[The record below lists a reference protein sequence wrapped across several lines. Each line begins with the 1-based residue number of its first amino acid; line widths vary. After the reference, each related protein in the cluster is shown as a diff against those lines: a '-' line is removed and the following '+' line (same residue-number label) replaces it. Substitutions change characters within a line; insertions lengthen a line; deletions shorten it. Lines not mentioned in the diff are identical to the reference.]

1 MRMGLIQWIIKGLKR
16 FSFIGLLIGGLFF
29 AMSLTPSLI
38 PRGFVFQG
46 ALAGVCFALGYGFG
60 ALIRWNWHYLELPL
74 FPERPLRILNGL
86 TALAVIGTMLVSLW
100 LGADWQNSIRDLMG
114 MEPVE
119 TSHPVRVAG
128 VALIVAMV
136 LIILGRLV
144 GGLTRFSYRRLQHYV
159 PKRVAFIVGPIL
171 VAVLLVN
178 LANGVVVRGVLDAM
192 DSSYAALDNLIEE
205 DVPPPELDMQ
215 SGGPNSL
222 VDWHA
227 MGRRGREFAATGPT
241 QSEIS
246 AFTGRQAKQPIRIY
260 VGLNSADSIEERA
273 QLALA
278 ELKRVNAFDRKIMV
292 VVTPTGTG
300 WVDPMGQDPVEYLH
314 DGDIATVAVQYSYLS
329 SPISLVVEPEQSRE
343 SARAVFALIYDHWR
357 NLPAQARPRL
367 YLNGLSLGSHGSE
380 ASLQLYDLRGD
391 PIQGALWAGPP
402 FPNTIHTSVTQDRNP
417 GTPQWLPEFRDGSM
431 FRFTSQTDKLQV
443 ATAPWGP
450 LRIVYLQY
458 ASDPIVFFDMGGAF
472 RRSDWMLPPR
482 GPDVS
487 PKFTWYPVVTFLQLA
502 LDMMAATSVPY
513 GYGHKYHPRDYID
526 SWIAVTA
533 PETWDAADTPRL
545 KAYFDNKISAEAEQE

>member
-1 MRMGLIQWIIKGLKR
+1 MRLIHWILRGLKR
-16 FSFIGLLIGGLFF
+16 FSFLGLLIGGVFF

-38 PRGFVFQG
+38 PRGFLFQG
-46 ALAGVCFALGYGFG
+46 ALAGVCFALGYGLG
-60 ALIRWNWHYLELPL
+60 VLIRWNWLYLELPQL
-74 FPERPLRILNGL
+74 SERPLRVFNSL
-86 TALAVIGTMLVSLW
+86 TAFAVIVTMLISLW

-119 TSHPVRVAG
+119 TGHPVQVAA
-128 VALIVAMV
+128 VALIVALV

-144 GGLTRFSYRRLQHYV
+144 GGLTRFSYHRMQNYV
-159 PKRVAFIVGPIL
+159 PRRVAFIVGPII
-171 VAVLLVN
+171 VALTLIN
-178 LANGVVVRGVLDAM
+178 LTNGVVIKGILDVL
-192 DSSYAALDNLIEE
+192 DSSYAAMDDLIEE
-205 DVPPPELDMQ
+205 DVPPPELDVQ
-215 SGGPNSL
+215 SGSPNSL

-227 MGRRGREFAATGPT
+227 MGRRGREFAATGPN
-241 QSEIS
+241 QADIS
-246 AFTGRQAKQPIRIY
+246 AFTGRPAKQPIRIY
-260 VGLNSADSIEERA
+260 VGLNSADSIEDRA
-273 QLALA
+273 QMALA
-278 ELKRVNAFDRKIMV
+278 ELKRVNAFARKIMV

-329 SPISLVVEPEQSRE
+329 SPISLLAEPEQSRA
-343 SARAVFALIYDHWR
+343 SAEAVFTLIYDHWR
-357 NLPAQARPRL
+357 RLPEQSRPEL

-380 ASLQLYDLRGD
+380 ASMRLYDLIGD

-402 FPNTIHTSVTQDRNP
+402 FPNTIHSSVTLDRNP
-417 GTPQWLPEFRDGSM
+417 GTPEWLPRFRDGSV
-431 FRFTSQTDKLQV
+431 FRFTSQTNALNA

-487 PKFTWYPVVTFLQLA
+487 PKFTWYPVVTSLQLA
-502 LDMMAATSVPY
+502 LDMMAATSVPF
-513 GYGHKYHPRDYID
+513 GFGHRYHPRDYIA

-533 PETWDAADTPRL
+533 PKNWDPADTPRL
-545 KAYFDNKISAEAEQE
+545 KAFFDEKVAAAALD